1 MAKKKKHRKTR
12 KQKIARANLN
22 KDHSLVT
29 SDTDSRIS
37 SVQSES
43 KKVQTTETSTNED
56 KVSDSVYYV
65 KKDVKSSLI
74 LAGVIIAVFGLIY
87 FLLSYTAIGDQ
98 IYSIIKL

>member
-29 SDTDSRIS
+29 SETGSRIS

-43 KKVQTTETSTNED
+43 KKIQTTAPNTNQD

-74 LAGVIIAVFGLIY
+74 LAGIIIGVFGLIY
-87 FLLSYTAIGDQ
+87 ILLSQTSIGDQ
-98 IYSIIKL
+98 VYSIIKL